1 MVPSI
6 RNSSIGFIFNDIKQK
21 LFLHAIR
28 FLFLHAF
35 CFYVL
40 PFKNKVESDTRTQR
54 SGPALKKTQTNSSKD
69 NSTSNKILKHL
80 CESLLIIIV
89 PIT

>member
-6 RNSSIGFIFNDIKQK
+6 RNSSIGFIFTDMKQK
-21 LFLHAIR
+21 LLLHAFR

-35 CFYVL
+35 CFYVFSL
-40 PFKNKVESDTRTQR
+40 KNEVDGDTRTQR

-69 NSTSNKILKHL
+69 ISTSNKILKHL
-80 CESLLIIIV
+80 
-89 PIT
+89 